1 MIREK
6 SKSIKSNNLVSRRNR
21 VDKDLTD
28 EEREIIWDRLYK
40 EQFLKTRAFI
50 KGLETAYDEAHRE
63 IK

>member
-1 MIREK
+1 M
-6 SKSIKSNNLVSRRNR
+6 
-21 VDKDLTD
+21 DKEEQTD
-28 EEREIIWDRLYK
+28 EEREVIWDRLYK